1 MISIIHLLVFTLIN
15 FTLIQDNT
23 EISEIKKRMIIALLG
38 YSIGISLSN
47 LFQVNN
53 MNNTIYFKNGSSITI
68 INSQNTIKSKQ
79 KEVKIISK
87 LYFYHGTMNSGKLT
101 CLVIQ

>member
-23 EISEIKKRMIIALLG
+23 EISEIKKRMIISLLG

-47 LFQVNN
+47 LFL
-53 MNNTIYFKNGSSITI
+53 I
-68 INSQNTIKSKQ
+68 I
-79 KEVKIISK
+79 
-87 LYFYHGTMNSGKLT
+87 
-101 CLVIQ
+101 

>member
-38 YSIGISLSN
+38 YSVGILLSN
-47 LFQVNN
+47 L
-53 MNNTIYFKNGSSITI
+53 
-68 INSQNTIKSKQ
+68 
-79 KEVKIISK
+79 
-87 LYFYHGTMNSGKLT
+87 L
-101 CLVIQ
+101 